1 MIRFIGTSPRE
12 RGAEPSGDV
21 MSLKSLRAG
30 QSGQI
35 TELTGEPDLIHR
47 LREIGLQEG
56 LVVRM
61 LQPGNPSMIRLA
73 GRKLGFRADGAAHVM
88 VRLVPED

>member
-1 MIRFIGTSPRE
+1 MTQPTLTSPKGR
-12 RGAEPSGDV
+12 AAVPPADV

-35 TELTGEPDLIHR
+35 IELTGDPDLIHR

-61 LQPGNPSMIRLA
+61 LQPGNPCMIRLA

-88 VRLVPED
+88 VRPVPE